1 MKEEHKLSHII
12 KEGFQD
18 MFYIWKDELK
28 QVFRDEGIIIFF
40 FLVPLVYPV
49 LYAYIYNNEVV
60 HEAKMVVVDQS
71 NSPLSREFIR
81 RVDASSEVH
90 VVQVVGEMDEAR
102 RLVDSKEAF
111 GILSIPS
118 AFSKDLHQGRQTT
131 VSLYSDMSA
140 LLFYKAFLLTATEV
154 SLDMGSEWTSRNH
167 PQSTDKLQAITVQ
180 PIPSESISLY
190 NPQNGFAS
198 FLVPAI
204 LILVIQQTLI
214 LGIGMSAGTAREKNR
229 FHTLVPITR
238 HFHGTLRIVLG
249 KSLTYIVLYVVI
261 CAWVL
266 VIVPRLFAF
275 PQIGQPLDLILF
287 ILPYLFACIFFS
299 MTLSGFVSNR
309 EEPMILFVFTSVIL
323 VFISGISWPMYSISP
338 FWRALG
344 YIFPSTMGVQGFA
357 RINTTGATLNEVAH
371 EYQVLWIQAGVYF
384 ITACLVYRY
393 QIIRSRKQLIRHYL
407 EMKRRRESKAV
418 AS

>member
-1 MKEEHKLSHII
+1 
-12 KEGFQD
+12 
-18 MFYIWKDELK
+18 
-28 QVFRDEGIIIFF
+28 
-40 FLVPLVYPV
+40 
-49 LYAYIYNNEVV
+49 
-60 HEAKMVVVDQS
+60 MVV
-71 NSPLSREFIR
+71 
-81 RVDASSEVH
+81 
-90 VVQVVGEMDEAR
+90 
-102 RLVDSKEAF
+102 
-111 GILSIPS
+111 
-118 AFSKDLHQGRQTT
+118 
-131 VSLYSDMSA
+131 
-140 LLFYKAFLLTATEV
+140 
-154 SLDMGSEWTSRNH
+154 
-167 PQSTDKLQAITVQ
+167 
-180 PIPSESISLY
+180 
-190 NPQNGFAS
+190 
-198 FLVPAI
+198 
-204 LILVIQQTLI
+204 
-214 LGIGMSAGTAREKNR
+214 
-229 FHTLVPITR
+229 
-238 HFHGTLRIVLG
+238 
-249 KSLTYIVLYVVI
+249 

-357 RINTTGATLNEVAH
+357 RINTAGATLNEVAH

-393 QIIRSRKQLIRHYL
+393 QIIRSRKQLVRHYL
-407 EMKRRRESKAV
+407 EMKRRRASKAV

>member
-1 MKEEHKLSHII
+1 MKEEYKLSHIV
-12 KEGFQD
+12 KEGFRD
-18 MFYIWKDELK
+18 MFYIWKEELK
-28 QVFRDEGIIIFF
+28 QVFRDEGIMIFF
-40 FLVPLVYPV
+40 FLVPMVYPV
-49 LYAYIYNNEVV
+49 IYAYIYNNEVV

-102 RLVDSKEAF
+102 RLVDSKDAF

-118 AFSKDLHQGRQTT
+118 AFSKDLHQERQTT

-140 LLFYKAFLLTATEV
+140 LLFYKAFLLTVTEV
-154 SLDMGSEWTSRNH
+154 SLEMGSEWTTRNH
-167 PQSTDKLQAITVQ
+167 PQPTETLQAIAVQ
-180 PIPSESISLY
+180 PVPSESISMY

-229 FHTLVPITR
+229 FQTLVPFGR
-238 HFHGTLRIVLG
+238 HHGTLRIVLG
-249 KSLTYIVLYVVI
+249 KSLTYILLYVAV
-261 CAWVL
+261 CSWVL
-266 VIVPRLFAF
+266 VIVPHLFSL

-309 EEPMILFVFTSVIL
+309 EEPMLLFVFTSIIL

-338 FWRALG
+338 FWKALG
-344 YIFPSTMGVQGFA
+344 YVFPSTMGVQGFV

-371 EYQVLWIQAGVYF
+371 EYQVLWIQAGAYF

-393 QIIRSRKQLIRHYL
+393 QIIRSRKYL
-407 EMKRRRESKAV
+407 F
-418 AS
+418 